1 MFKYYLQLG
10 LRSLRRN
17 PVLTALMVMAIGFG
31 VAASMTTYT
40 IFRAASGDPIPWKSS
55 RLFVPQIDVWGPGS
69 RRKGGDDPADAMT
82 YIDAIALMRAHRAHL
97 QTALYPI
104 APTVYPDDPSQ
115 KSQSVP
121 GHAVSGEFFP
131 MLDVPFL
138 YGNGWSAAEDDKH
151 ALVVVISKGL
161 NQRVFGGVNS
171 VGRNIQLDGHSYR
184 VTGVLNDW
192 HPQPRFYDLAVAN
205 AFGPADQVFLPFTTA
220 IDHQFATNGNFG
232 CGIQLPD
239 PGFAGT
245 LASSCVWIGY
255 LVELDTAS
263 DVSAFKTYL
272 DGYAREQ
279 QASGRFSW
287 APNNR
292 LRDLPAWMDAEQVVP
307 PETNISIV
315 VALCLL
321 LVCMVNTVGLLLAK
335 FLRRA
340 GEIGVR
346 RALGA
351 SRLAI
356 AAQFAMESGTIG
368 LAGGA
373 LGLLLTWVGVRLM
386 HGVLPKEIAALAH
399 IDLSLLWQTLLLA
412 VVATV
417 LAGLYPIWRAMYVR
431 PSLQLKED

>member
-1 MFKYYLQLG
+1 MFKYYLHLG
-10 LRSLRRN
+10 IRSLRRN

-40 IFRAASGDPIPWKSS
+40 VFRAASGDPIPWKSS
-55 RLFVPQIDVWGPGS
+55 RLFVPQIDVWGPSS
-69 RRKGGDDPADAMT
+69 RRKGTEPADAMT
-82 YIDAIALMRAHRAHL
+82 YIDASTLLRAHRAHL
-97 QTALYPI
+97 QSALYPI

-115 KSQSVP
+115 KSRSAP
-121 GHAVSGEFFP
+121 GHAVTGEFFP

-138 YGNGWSAAEDDKH
+138 YGNGWSATDDEKH
-151 ALVVVISKGL
+151 AMVVVISKGL
-161 NQRVFGGVNS
+161 NQQLFGGVNS

-184 VTGVLNDW
+184 VSGVLDDW
-192 HPQPRFYDLAVAN
+192 HPQPRFYDLAVTY
-205 AFGPADQVFLPFTTA
+205 AFGPADQVFIPFTTA
-220 IDHQFATNGNFG
+220 IDHQFATNGGFG
-232 CGIQLPD
+232 CNARLPD

-245 LASSCVWIGY
+245 LVSDCTWIGY
-255 LVELDTAS
+255 MVELDTAS
-263 DVSAFKTYL
+263 EISAFNTYL

-279 QASGRFSW
+279 QASGRFGW

-292 LRDLPAWMDAEQVVP
+292 LRDLPAWMDSEQVVP
-307 PETNISIV
+307 PETKISIV

-335 FLRRA
+335 FLRRS

-356 AAQFAMESGTIG
+356 TAQFGIESGTIG
-368 LAGGA
+368 LAGGV
-373 LGLLLTWVGVRLM
+373 LGLMLTWVGVWLM
-386 HGVLPKEIAALAH
+386 HGVLPKPIAALAH
-399 IDLSLLWQTLLLA
+399 IDLSLLGKTLLLA

>member
-31 VAASMTTYT
+31 VASSMTTYT
-40 IFRAASGDPIPWKSS
+40 VFRAMSGDPIPWKSS
-55 RLFVPQIDVWGPGS
+55 KLFVPQIDVWGPSPREKGS
-69 RRKGGDDPADAMT
+69 EPPRSMT
-82 YIDAIALMRAHRAHL
+82 YIDAVALMRDHRGQL
-97 QTALYPI
+97 QSALYPI

-115 KSQSVP
+115 KSQSAP
-121 GHAVSGEFFP
+121 GHAVYSEFFS

-138 YGNGWSAAEDDKH
+138 YGSGWSMADDERR
-151 ALVVVISKGL
+151 AMVVVINKSL
-161 NQRVFGGVNS
+161 NQRLFGGVNS
-171 VGRNIQLDGHSYR
+171 VGRAIRLDGHNYR
-184 VTGVLNDW
+184 VIGVLDVWNP
-192 HPQPRFYDLAVAN
+192 HPKFYDLANVD

-220 IDHQFATNGNFG
+220 IAQQLGSNGGFG
-232 CGIQLPD
+232 CSDKLPD

-245 LASSCVWIGY
+245 LTSNCVWVSY
-255 LVELDTAS
+255 MVELDTTAQLG
-263 DVSAFKTYL
+263 AYHTYL

-279 QASGRFSW
+279 QTAGRFGW
-287 APNNR
+287 PPNNR
-292 LRDLPAWMDAEQVVP
+292 LRDLPAWMVLAQVVP
-307 PETNISIV
+307 SQTKISIV

-335 FLRRA
+335 FLRRS

-356 AAQFAMESGTIG
+356 AAQFGVESGTIG
-368 LAGGA
+368 LAGGV
-373 LGLLLTWVGVRLM
+373 LGLLLTWLGVQFM
-386 HGVLPKEIAALAH
+386 QGSLPKPIAMLAH
-399 IDLSLLWQTLLLA
+399 IDLTLLWETLLLA